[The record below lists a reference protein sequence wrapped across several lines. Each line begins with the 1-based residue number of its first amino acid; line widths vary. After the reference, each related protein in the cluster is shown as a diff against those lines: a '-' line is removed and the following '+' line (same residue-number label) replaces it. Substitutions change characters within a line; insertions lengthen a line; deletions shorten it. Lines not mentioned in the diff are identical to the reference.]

1 MTTGLPLTRLLK
13 KPFLRSYLEDALAL
27 FGEGCSLAVIHT
39 PDSPVLAG
47 FAGPADEE
55 TLLSRFVSDSTDP
68 DCIRELTVV
77 DTVCGWL
84 LLDSCDGASRP
95 QLDFVA
101 RSLCEIMQRE
111 FVRRGLG
118 AETLDQYR
126 EVALMQ
132 RAVAKLNVS
141 LNVRDVALALLGEC
155 MATSFPAQH
164 VMVFFRD
171 EENEPFHIIHALST
185 RGVEYAQR
193 IAESRL
199 FTEILAHDSQN
210 AKTGEHHGERT
221 VKGEIVNDLSG
232 DDRWDIVVPGVNKL
246 LIVPLA
252 TSHMVHGALVM
263 VASEDSPTFESSHL
277 KRITTLASVTGIAMA
292 NAHHFQQVQKILI
305 ALIQSIAT
313 AIDSRDRLTSG
324 HSQRVA
330 RIAHA
335 LARAVNRDRADFADR
350 VFNEVELEEIFYAG
364 LLHDVGKIGVRE
376 EVLTKA
382 SRLPAK
388 KLDLIGLRLQLWAA
402 LHAREWQELLDR
414 LQAINTA
421 YDLSQEDEDLLRQLT
436 RESFTVSGRTMTVLG
451 EDELQELLTP
461 RGTLNAEEWAEIKRH
476 PQESHR
482 ILENIPFTDRF
493 PRILDIIIQ
502 HHERLDGSGY
512 PAGLAGENVL
522 LQSRIL
528 AVADVYDS
536 LCRDRHYKKA
546 FSREKALAILE
557 DEGRLGKLDPRVVRV
572 LVDSL
577 DAVERAQ
584 APEPLVFSAG

>member
-1 MTTGLPLTRLLK
+1 MMTGLPITRLLK
-13 KPFLRSYLEDALAL
+13 KSFLCSYLEDALAL
-27 FGEGCSLAVIHT
+27 FGQGCSLAVIHT
-39 PDSPVLAG
+39 QGTPALAG
-47 FAGPADEE
+47 SAGPADKES
-55 TLLSRFVSDSTDP
+55 LLSCFVSGTIDP
-68 DCIRELTVV
+68 ERIRELTVV
-77 DTVCGWL
+77 GEVYGWL
-84 LLDSCDGASRP
+84 LLDSDDSGP
-95 QLDFVA
+95 QPHLDFVA
-101 RSLCEIMQRE
+101 RSLCEIMQRK

-141 LNVRDVALALLGEC
+141 LNVREVALALLGEC

-164 VMVFFRD
+164 VMVFFR
-171 EENEPFHIIHALST
+171 EEEHEPFHIIHALST
-185 RGVEYAQR
+185 RGVEHAQR
-193 IAESRL
+193 IAQSRL
-199 FTEILAHDSQN
+199 FASVLAN
-210 AKTGEHHGERT
+210 ARLNAEADLPPGERV
-221 VKGEIVNDLSG
+221 VKGEIVNDLSR
-232 DDRWDIVVPGVNKL
+232 DDRWGIMVPGVNKL

-263 VASEDSPTFESSHL
+263 VASQDSPTFESSHL

-292 NAHHFQQVQKILI
+292 NAHHFQQVQKILM

-335 LARAVNRDRADFADR
+335 LARAVNRDRTDFADL
-350 VFNEVELEEIFYAG
+350 VFNEVELQEIFYAG

-376 EVLTKA
+376 EVLTK
-382 SRLPAK
+382 STRLPAK
-388 KLDLIGLRLQLWAA
+388 KLELIGLRLQLWAA
-402 LHAREWQELLDR
+402 LHGRESQEFLAR
-414 LQAINTA
+414 LQDINSA
-421 YDLSQEDEDLLRQLT
+421 YDLSQEDEALLRQLAG
-436 RESFTVSGRTMTVLG
+436 ESFSVSGQAMTVLG
-451 EDELQELLTP
+451 EDELHELLTP

-476 PQESHR
+476 PRESHR
-482 ILENIPFTDRF
+482 ILESIPFTSRF
-493 PRILDIIIQ
+493 PHILDIIIQ

-512 PAGLAGENVL
+512 PAGLAGDAVL

-546 FSREKALAILE
+546 LSREKALAILE

-572 LVDSL
+572 LIGSL
-577 DAVERAQ
+577 DSVERAQ
-584 APEPLVFSAG
+584 APEPIVFSMS